1 MHVVLNSDRYPTDD
15 YNSDFAKQSISHF
28 YKDAC
33 DFIPKY
39 SGVYNAQ
46 CNIGPADYATL
57 FPIFVFDV
65 SRQSERLKSG
75 IVDVTVKMEFS
86 ATVPAQTKAYAIVI
100 CDRVIKFQG
109 DGSNMNVVI

>member
-1 MHVVLNSDRYPTDD
+1 MLILLKSL
-15 YNSDFAKQSISHF
+15 

-39 SGVYNAQ
+39 SGVFNAQ
-46 CNIGPADYATL
+46 CNIDPADYATL
-57 FPIFVFDV
+57 FPLFVFDV

-75 IVDVTVKMEFS
+75 IVDVTVKMLFS
-86 ATVPAQTKAYAIVI
+86 AAVPAQTQAYAVVI

-109 DGSNMNVVI
+109 DGSKMNVGI